1 MSLDL
6 FKEVLPSILK
16 TNEYLINSD
25 EEEKEYVPFVVN
37 KALSGHI
44 DCIFYVNEM
53 NKNPH
58 LDKKMQYDYL
68 FYSIRKYNRN
78 FQKWIKYKE
87 SDNIELVKE
96 YYGVSSDKAKEV
108 LKLLTEEQINF
119 IKNKM
124 DIGGT
129 SKNTKNPK

>member
-6 FKEVLPSILK
+6 FKEVIPSILK
-16 TNEYLINSD
+16 TNEHIINSD
-25 EEEKEYVPFVVN
+25 DEEKDYIPFVVN

-44 DCIFYVNEM
+44 DCIFYVNEV

-58 LDKKMQYDYL
+58 LDKRLQYDYL

-78 FQKWIKYKE
+78 FQKWIKYKD
-87 SDNIELVKE
+87 SDDVELIKE
-96 YYGVSSDKAKEV
+96 YYGYSSDKAKDT
-108 LKLLTEEQINF
+108 LKLLTEENIKF

-124 DIGGT
+124 DKGGN
-129 SKNTKNPK
+129 SKFTK